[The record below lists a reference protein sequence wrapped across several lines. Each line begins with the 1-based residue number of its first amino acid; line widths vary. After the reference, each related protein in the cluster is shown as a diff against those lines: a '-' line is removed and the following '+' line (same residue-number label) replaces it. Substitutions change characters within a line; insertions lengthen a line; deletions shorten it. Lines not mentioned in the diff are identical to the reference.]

1 MQMLNRYFTP
11 FALALIVM
19 AVYFRFDAFDAF
31 DAAGAPIAMITR
43 LRIPLIAIGVLVVD
57 LVVNWWVGQNQY
69 RWAGWAGRFRQMQ
82 VWLNYVWAA
91 LLFYL
96 LFPYWSPMWL
106 LLVVAPTAAALT
118 TSRLE
123 TVLCALVSAGTMILI
138 YAKRQGWSLSMEFIG
153 MALSQALFIIIFSL
167 FVHSL
172 AQTALRLRD
181 SNRG

>member
-19 AVYFRFDAFDAF
+19 AVYFRADAFD
-31 DAAGAPIAMITR
+31 GTG
-43 LRIPLIAIGVLVVD
+43 LRIPAIAIGILVAD
-57 LVVNWWVGQNQY
+57 LVVNWWVGRNQY
-69 RWAGWAGRFRQMQ
+69 RWVGWAGRFRQMQ
-82 VWLNYVWAA
+82 VWLNYVWASI
-91 LLFYL
+91 LFYL

-123 TVLCALVSAGTMILI
+123 TILCALVSSGTMILI
-138 YAKRQGWSLSMEFIG
+138 YWQVQNRSLPLEFLG
-153 MALSQALFIIIFSL
+153 MALSQALFIVIFSL
-167 FVHSL
+167 LVHSL